1 MSDADAVPNTAF
13 EKHRDLL
20 VQEIAGAI
28 DSVIYNLDTLNRT
41 LDASI
46 QVGSEFNDVGKLW
59 NNFYDGLALLRNQQ
73 AQKTPPPEE
82 TEGQEESSNEA

>member
-1 MSDADAVPNTAF
+1 MTDGDPQPNSVF

-46 QVGSEFNDVGKLW
+46 QVGSEFNEVGKLW
-59 NNFYDGLALLRNQQ
+59 NNFYDGLALLRDQE
-73 AQKTPPPEE
+73 AQKTPPAEE
-82 TEGQEESSNEA
+82 LDTQEGSSNEA